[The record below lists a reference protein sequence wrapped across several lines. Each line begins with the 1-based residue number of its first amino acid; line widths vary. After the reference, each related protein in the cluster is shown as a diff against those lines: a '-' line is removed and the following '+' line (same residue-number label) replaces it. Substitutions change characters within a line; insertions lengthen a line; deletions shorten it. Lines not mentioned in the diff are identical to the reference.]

1 MADNPALID
10 AYEQTVGAMVAL
22 GDGLSQA
29 QWATPTECPGW
40 TVQDVMA
47 HTVGVELTLMGEPQP
62 AHELPDGLDHLQHD
76 TARVLEVPVDA
87 RRGRPGTQVLAEL
100 RDVAARRTARLRELA
115 AGGADPEVDTAF
127 WGTRPLSRALRTRI
141 FDVWAHE
148 QDIRRALGRP
158 GGLDSAAAA
167 VTREFLARTLPYVV
181 EQAELPDGA
190 AVRFD
195 VSGEQEIHQ
204 TVGDGEPMVAISTDW
219 ETFVRLMCGRV
230 DPRLAKVVSTGDPAQ
245 VGRVLAALAIT
256 P

>member
-1 MADNPALID
+1 MADNSALID
-10 AYEQTVGAMVAL
+10 AYEQTVGAMAAL

-29 QWATPTECPGW
+29 QWATPTDCPGW

-47 HTVGVELTLMGEPQP
+47 HTVGVERRLLGDSDPV
-62 AHELPDGLDHLQHD
+62 HELPDGLDYLRHD
-76 TARVLEVPVDA
+76 TARTLEVAVDA
-87 RRGRPGTQVLAEL
+87 RRGRPGAQVLAEL
-100 RDVAARRTARLRELA
+100 REVTARRVAVLRELA
-115 AGGADPEVDTAF
+115 ADGTNPEVDTVF
-127 WGTRPLSRALRTRI
+127 WGQRPLSRALRTRI
-141 FDVWAHE
+141 FDAWAHE

-167 VTREFLARTLPYVV
+167 VTRDFLARTLPYVV
-181 EQAELPDGA
+181 EQAKLPDGA

-195 VSGEQEIHQ
+195 VTGEQEIHQ

-230 DPRLAKVVSTGDPAQ
+230 DPQLAKVDATGDPEQ
-245 VGRVLAALAIT
+245 VRRLLASFSIT